1 MNDAPYAAFLNG
13 PAKTHWE
20 KVSVRRRAGVCV
32 PLFSLHSAD
41 SVGIGDLHDVN
52 ALVDWCAQV
61 GLSIVQLL
69 PLNDV
74 GYDFAPYSAKSSFA
88 LDPMYL
94 SLRKLDGVDT
104 AKFAGELRDIAR
116 AFPIG
121 ARVNYAVKSAKMA
134 LLWKMYQA
142 RTMPEPAR
150 FARFQDANTYWLRD
164 DALYK
169 TCKTRF
175 QGAPWEEW
183 PLPYRQRTPEVMK
196 QLAEEEKDAVR
207 FHEWV
212 QWQLFE
218 QFDNAKRHARRKGV
232 LFMGDMPFLVAR
244 DSADVWAHPNYF
256 KLDLSAGAPPDLYF
270 AGGQRW
276 GMPPYNWPVLAEAGY
291 DYLVQKLRYAENFYD
306 LYRIDHVIGVFRVF
320 TIPLSSPAE
329 RQGLDGVF
337 DPPDESLWEEHGRR
351 LLTTMLGA
359 TRMLPCGEDLGVVP
373 PCSYKVL
380 ADLSIPGLDVMRW
393 ARDWGKTNDFN
404 PSESYRPNA
413 VAVASTHDMTPV
425 ATWWKHEVA
434 TVDDYFFQLKCAARR
449 LDYETTAAKL
459 FEPSVNGRRRWK
471 PEIETEEV
479 FLWNL
484 GIPAER
490 AADFLDLFRSTR
502 FEREA
507 FWKFLGL
514 SGRVYPKPTPRF
526 VQRVMEKANE
536 SSSVFSV
543 QLFQDWLATAGVMS
557 KDLWADRI
565 NLPGSMGPHNWSY
578 VSPLSLEEL
587 AKWPGNRGILEL
599 NKRTGRA

>member
-1 MNDAPYAAFLNG
+1 MNDTAYAAFTNG

-20 KVSVRRRAGVCV
+20 KVSTRRRAGVCV

-41 SVGIGDLHDVN
+41 SVGIGDLQDLN
-52 ALVDWCAQV
+52 ALVDWCAHV

-104 AKFAGELRDIAR
+104 GKFANDLRDLAR
-116 AFPIG
+116 LFPIG
-121 ARVNYAVKSAKMA
+121 GRVNYAIKSAKMA

-142 RTMPEPAR
+142 RTIPEPAR
-150 FARFQDANTYWLRD
+150 FSRFQDANAYWLRD

-169 TCKTRF
+169 VCKTRF

-183 PLPYRQRTPEVMK
+183 PLPYRQRTPDVLRE
-196 QLAEEEKDAVR
+196 LAASEAENVR

-244 DSADVWAHPNYF
+244 DSADVWAHPHYF

-276 GMPPYNWPVLAEAGY
+276 GMPPYHWPALADAGH
-291 DYLVQKLRYAENFYD
+291 DYLAQKLKYAENFYD

-337 DPPDESLWEEHGRR
+337 DPADEGMWEDHGRR

-380 ADLSIPGLDVMRW
+380 AELSIPGLEVMRW
-393 ARDWGKTNDFN
+393 ARDWGKTNEFL
-404 PSESYRPNA
+404 PTEKYRPNA

-425 ATWWKHEVA
+425 AAWWKHEAA

-449 LDYETTAAKL
+449 LDYETVAAKL
-459 FEPSVNGRRRWK
+459 FEPAVNGRRRWK
-471 PEIETEEV
+471 PEIDSEEI

-490 AADFLDLFRSTR
+490 AGDFLDLFRSTR
-502 FEREA
+502 FERET

-536 SSSVFSV
+536 SAAIFSV

-565 NLPGSMGPHNWSY
+565 NLPGSIGPHNWSY

-587 AKWPGNRGILEL
+587 SKWPGNRGILEL